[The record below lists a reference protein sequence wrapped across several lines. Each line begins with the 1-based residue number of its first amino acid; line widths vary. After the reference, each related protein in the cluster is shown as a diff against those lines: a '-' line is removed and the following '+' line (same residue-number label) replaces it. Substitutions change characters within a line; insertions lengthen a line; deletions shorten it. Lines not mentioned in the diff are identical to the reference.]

1 MRPQMPSR
9 SVANDKSEEIGVLE
23 IIVSASGAVEQ
34 VRLISVSNR
43 FQDRMIVSAAK
54 AWQFEPAMKNGQP
67 VRYRTQIRITL

>member
-1 MRPQMPSR
+1 
-9 SVANDKSEEIGVLE
+9 
-23 IIVSASGAVEQ
+23 VEQ
-34 VRLISVSNR
+34 VRLISTSNR